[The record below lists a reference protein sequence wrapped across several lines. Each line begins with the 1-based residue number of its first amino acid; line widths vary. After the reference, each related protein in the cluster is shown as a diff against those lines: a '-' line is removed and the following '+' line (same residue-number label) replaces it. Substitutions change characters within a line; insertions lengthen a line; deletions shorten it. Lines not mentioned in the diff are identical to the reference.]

1 MNKNFLSRGKSLLGL
16 LLAVMLMLSCASALG
31 EAGPGTKEFDD
42 MFVTWPE
49 KSFLQVG
56 TKEAGQLL
64 FTIFPDYDASS
75 QTHPNLNCAWSG
87 ELLDFSIL
95 TDDMLVPVAESMI
108 SQAKS
113 ALEAQN
119 LIVDNIKVVSAE
131 MSEVSGKRAYSYMYS
146 MDLDYS
152 KLGFELQANI
162 YSKQYIISDE
172 TLKTYTFTLTSYG
185 EESIPALEKLLADS
199 VVFK

>member
-16 LLAVMLMLSCASALG
+16 LLAVMMMLSCASALG

-42 MFVTWPE
+42 MIVTWPE
-49 KSFLQVG
+49 NSYLQVG
-56 TKEAGQLL
+56 TKEAGQVL

-75 QTHPNLNCAWSG
+75 QAHPNLNCAWSS
-87 ELLDFSIL
+87 EVLDFSIL
-95 TDDMLVPVAESMI
+95 TDDLLIPVAESMI
-108 SQAKS
+108 SQAQA

-119 LIVDNIKVVSAE
+119 LVVENIKVVSAE
-131 MSEVSGKRAYSYMYS
+131 MTEVSGKKAYSYMYS

-152 KLGFELQANI
+152 KLGIDMKANI

-185 EESIPALEKLLADS
+185 EGSIPALEKLLADS